1 MLGIGRDKGCEGRI
15 GGAHQGGHSLFHT
28 EGREPQAGEAHLA
41 KLGLLVG
48 TGCQRVA
55 HISLRP
61 ELSVVRFTM
70 SHTISLRPVLAGG
83 RNVAFELAIKRVMD
97 ICVSA
102 FLLVALSPLLLIV
115 ALLVR
120 LTSPGP
126 VFHTCD
132 WIGHEGRPFR
142 GWKFRTMIA
151 NADSMEAELRSQN
164 EMTGPAFKITNDPRV
179 TPVGRILR
187 RYSIDE
193 LPQLW
198 NVLRGDISLVGPGA
212 TGTRIRPVHGL
223 PEAEAGGQAGHYLF
237 VAGPGRHRISDYDR
251 WVELDLEYIATWSLW
266 LDIRILARTALVVV
280 QGTGV

>member
-1 MLGIGRDKGCEGRI
+1 
-15 GGAHQGGHSLFHT
+15 
-28 EGREPQAGEAHLA
+28 
-41 KLGLLVG
+41 
-48 TGCQRVA
+48 
-55 HISLRP
+55 
-61 ELSVVRFTM
+61 M

-83 RNVAFELAIKRVMD
+83 RNVAFELAVKRVMD

-102 FLLVALSPLLLIV
+102 FLLVALSPMLLIV
-115 ALLVR
+115 ALMVR
-120 LTSPGP
+120 LTSPGS

-142 GWKFRTMIA
+142 GWKFRTMIP
-151 NADSMEAELRSQN
+151 NADSMEAELRSRN

-198 NVLRGDISLVGPGA
+198 NVLKGDISLVGPRAPREHEYAQFTDFQKQKLAVKPGI
-212 TGTRIRPVHGL
+212 TCLWQV
-223 PEAEAGGQAGHYLF
+223 Q
-237 VAGPGRHRISDYDR
+237 GRHRISDYDR

>member
-1 MLGIGRDKGCEGRI
+1 
-15 GGAHQGGHSLFHT
+15 
-28 EGREPQAGEAHLA
+28 
-41 KLGLLVG
+41 
-48 TGCQRVA
+48 
-55 HISLRP
+55 
-61 ELSVVRFTM
+61 M

-83 RNVAFELAIKRVMD
+83 RNVAFELAIKRAMD

-102 FLLVALSPLLLIV
+102 FLLIALSPLLLVV

-142 GWKFRTMIA
+142 GWKFRTMIP

-198 NVLRGDISLVGPGA
+198 NVFKGDISLVGPRAPREHEYAQFTDFQKQKLAVKPGI
-212 TGTRIRPVHGL
+212 TCLWQV
-223 PEAEAGGQAGHYLF
+223 Q
-237 VAGPGRHRISDYDR
+237 GRHRISDYDR
-251 WVELDLEYIATWSLW
+251 WVELDLEYIRTWSLW